1 MKLRGREKEENVQDS
16 IHFLNTS
23 WYLRKGSVMIAHG
36 WNRWKKRNQ
45 RSTITLEKI
54 IRSLSKHSTKE
65 PFLKRDP
72 RHSPTSYH
80 LQPALAVSVQAQPV
94 EATADN
100 KPSLLVFHG
109 SENIGSKGHTCTV
122 QFLGG
127 GAGGRGAMKGGTEVN
142 QEDLGKHLQTHWQGL
157 SLYFTIPNSCKLVR
171 ASGFVLRSPKCIV
184 CLLCYQN

>member
-1 MKLRGREKEENVQDS
+1 M
-16 IHFLNTS
+16 
-23 WYLRKGSVMIAHG
+23 
-36 WNRWKKRNQ
+36 
-45 RSTITLEKI
+45 EKI

-122 QFLGG
+122 QFLGS
-127 GAGGRGAMKGGTEVN
+127 GAGEGGNEGGIEVTRKIW
-142 QEDLGKHLQTHWQGL
+142 GSTYKHTD
-157 SLYFTIPNSCKLVR
+157 KV
-171 ASGFVLRSPKCIV
+171 
-184 CLLCYQN
+184 